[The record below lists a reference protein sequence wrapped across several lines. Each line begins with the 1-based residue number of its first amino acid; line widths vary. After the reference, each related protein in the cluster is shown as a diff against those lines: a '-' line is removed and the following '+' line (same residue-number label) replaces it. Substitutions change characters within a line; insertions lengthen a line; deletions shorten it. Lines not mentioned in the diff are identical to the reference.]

1 MGRVKT
7 LRLRS
12 PARLRGRPHRFLR
25 PGVPVKVNEAIR
37 RAEGAGWALARTR
50 GSHRQYRHPDR
61 PGLVTIRR
69 QTVRYAGSEDW
80 GEHRQA
86 SRDFRTRPMIERRY
100 LIVIEGA
107 DDANYSA
114 YAPDLP
120 GCVATGATLE
130 ECEREMQEAI
140 AFHIEGLRGS
150 GQPVPES
157 SRVTATYVE
166 IAA

>member
-1 MGRVKT
+1 
-7 LRLRS
+7 
-12 PARLRGRPHRFLR
+12 
-25 PGVPVKVNEAIR
+25 
-37 RAEGAGWALARTR
+37 
-50 GSHRQYRHPDR
+50 
-61 PGLVTIRR
+61 
-69 QTVRYAGSEDW
+69 
-80 GEHRQA
+80 
-86 SRDFRTRPMIERRY
+86 MIERRY

-107 DDANYSA
+107 DDATYSA

-130 ECEREMQEAI
+130 ECEREMQEAV

-150 GQPVPES
+150 GQPVPEP